1 LKRSDAVVNLGF
13 NVAGV
18 SNDTFRINGANRPLI
33 FHRSSKRDATA
44 VIDLFYPKD
53 AAHDG
58 ERVVAEM
65 IFVYGYVAAGGD
77 KRWGWIPLDALKL
90 KSKKPS

>member
-1 LKRSDAVVNLGF
+1 MVNLGF

-18 SNDTFRINGANRPLI
+18 SNDTFRVGDANRPLI
-33 FHRSSKRDATA
+33 FHRSADKDATA

-53 AAHDG
+53 TNRDG
-58 ERVVAEM
+58 KKIAGKM
-65 IFVYGYVAAGGD
+65 FFVYGYVDTRTG

-90 KSKKPS
+90 KS